1 MRVWRIPY
9 STHCERVALA
19 AASVGTPIEWVDV
32 DVYDRSVV
40 QELSGQPAVPIAEL
54 DGRIVAGSLEIVA
67 RIAPGLWPAEAR
79 ARAEAD
85 IFVDWFER
93 VWKQA
98 LGVVYTEAD
107 EARVARAGRRLEGY
121 VDRFEALLDGREYL
135 LGDELGIADVTAYP
149 FVKYA
154 VDRTPGDDYDIHDR
168 LRRYQP
174 IEGRP
179 RVAAWLARVST
190 LAQ

>member
-9 STHCERVALA
+9 STHCERVSLA
-19 AASVGTPIEWVDV
+19 AASAGVPIEWVDV
-32 DVYDRSVV
+32 DVYDRGVV

-67 RIAPGLWPAEAR
+67 QIAPGLWPSEPR
-79 ARAEAD
+79 ARAEAE

-98 LGVVYTEAD
+98 LGVVYTERD
-107 EARVARAGRRLEGY
+107 EARVARAGKRLEGY
-121 VDRFEALLDGREYL
+121 LGRFEALLDGRDYL

-154 VDRTPGDDYDIHDR
+154 VDRTPEDDYDIHDQ

-190 LAQ
+190 LTQ